1 MDPAY
6 FTGQQ
11 PRVFTRTME
20 LINKLLGVPTEQSR
34 ANQSSDVGSAYPLRR
49 LAEFGLLPGYEFP
62 VEPATLRLL
71 GDEDEWATLSTARPS
86 GLRQYE
92 PNAPVYARGKRWKVF
107 GIDLASP
114 WNPQGQQTAWQYQR
128 CISCGLVF
136 DPQDS
141 PRCPRCGD
149 TSPGKSLPAYAY
161 AGFLARPDESG
172 AADEED
178 RVRNSDRVQIHP
190 SWHAEQISG
199 KWKLPDG
206 WRLEWRRGEL
216 VRWLNEGKPINP
228 TDPDSPPS
236 FYMICPQ
243 CGKLLTPP
251 PDEKKKRKNTA
262 PARGNREDVYGHTPS
277 CTLKG
282 QPGEVGAL
290 FCENKVETLRLSF
303 PWVGTAE
310 QSQNLDRWAVTLS
323 EALLVGAQ
331 KYFALSPEDLT
342 VLWERT
348 HAVKVGDKTIQ
359 QGVITFIDPNIG
371 GSGYLLKM
379 ATELDRVAVA
389 ALEHLDH
396 EGCDT
401 ACYRCLKTYQNQR
414 LHRLL
419 RWPLATSTLNGLAAQ
434 APEPLA
440 LSASDVNDPA
450 PWIEAFATGCASP
463 LEYHCLQLLQST
475 GLSPVKQ
482 YPIAEGTGFAFTVAD
497 FAFPPKRVAI
507 YVDGVAF
514 HTGDRLRRDRAIENR
529 LRNMTPPWTVFR
541 WGAAD
546 LYRRSEETAKS
557 IREALL

>member
-1 MDPAY
+1 
-6 FTGQQ
+6 
-11 PRVFTRTME
+11 
-20 LINKLLGVPTEQSR
+20 
-34 ANQSSDVGSAYPLRR
+34 
-49 LAEFGLLPGYEFP
+49 
-62 VEPATLRLL
+62 
-71 GDEDEWATLSTARPS
+71 
-86 GLRQYE
+86 
-92 PNAPVYARGKRWKVF
+92 
-107 GIDLASP
+107 
-114 WNPQGQQTAWQYQR
+114 
-128 CISCGLVF
+128 
-136 DPQDS
+136 
-141 PRCPRCGD
+141 
-149 TSPGKSLPAYAY
+149 
-161 AGFLARPDESG
+161 
-172 AADEED
+172 
-178 RVRNSDRVQIHP
+178 
-190 SWHAEQISG
+190 
-199 KWKLPDG
+199 
-206 WRLEWRRGEL
+206 
-216 VRWLNEGKPINP
+216 
-228 TDPDSPPS
+228 
-236 FYMICPQ
+236 
-243 CGKLLTPP
+243 
-251 PDEKKKRKNTA
+251 
-262 PARGNREDVYGHTPS
+262 
-277 CTLKG
+277 LKG

-310 QSQNLDRWAVTLS
+310 QSQDLDRWAVTLS

-379 ATELDRVAVA
+379 ATELNRVAVA

-419 RWPLATSTLNGLAAQ
+419 RWTLATSTLNGLAAQ

-450 PWIEAFATGCASP
+450 PWIEAFAAGCASP
-463 LEYHCLQLLQST
+463 LEYYCLQLLQSA

-482 YPIAEGTGFAFTVAD
+482 YPIAEGSGFSFTVAD
-497 FAFPPKRVAI
+497 FAFPAKRVAI

-514 HTGDRLRRDRAIENR
+514 HTGDRLRRDRAIKNR

-541 WGAAD
+541 FKAVD
-546 LYRRSEETAKS
+546 LYKHSTETVAKV
-557 IREALL
+557 REALG